1 MKSQFEESGTR
12 MSFSQ
17 FLAIVGAHRKAAL
30 VAFFGTIVLVIGLS
44 LIWPKTYTAQAVVV
58 VDQKPDPVSANPYSN
73 LTTPGFM
80 ATQVEI
86 FQSDRVALRVV
97 RNLRLAESTQARL
110 EWDEATDST
119 GSIES
124 WLAERLQKKLDVKP
138 SRESNLINVSFKADT
153 PAEAAF
159 KANAF
164 VQAYLDTNLDLR
176 AEPARQYSGFFE
188 ERAKQLRE
196 ELELSQAKLSA
207 YQKEKGIIASDERLD
222 IENARLSD
230 LSTQLVQLQAISAE
244 SSSRKTQAS
253 RSTEQLQDVLINP
266 LVASLKTDLAR
277 EEAKLKQASATL
289 GENHPTVIQIRASMN
304 EIKDR
309 LASEIRKVGG
319 GVGVTD
325 AINQARMAEIKSS
338 LEAQRTKVLQ
348 LKEQRDQ
355 LGILM
360 KDVEN
365 AQRAYDNV
373 LARLSQ
379 SSLESENK
387 LPNVAVLT
395 PAVEPIKHSSPKLL
409 LNSVGSFFL
418 GLLLAAGTVFALEF
432 KDRRIRSLQDLT
444 QTLSLPV
451 IGSLTPPGKKKGLLP
466 WGRDRRPLLEQKL
479 LRPLPSPRAE

>member
-1 MKSQFEESGTR
+1 

-17 FLAIVGAHRKAAL
+17 FLAILIAHRKAAL
-30 VAFFGTIVLVIGLS
+30 IAFGSTVASIVVLS
-44 LIWPKTYTAQAVVV
+44 LVWPKTYTATAVVV
-58 VDQKPDPVSANPYSN
+58 VDQKPDPVSANPYTA
-73 LTTPGFM
+73 LGTPGFM

-110 EWDEATDST
+110 EWAEATDST

-124 WLAERLQKKLDVKP
+124 WMAERLEKKLDVKP
-138 SRESNLINVSFKADT
+138 SRESNLIAVSFKADT
-153 PAEAAF
+153 PKEAAF
-159 KANAF
+159 KTNAF

-176 AEPARQYSGFFE
+176 ADPAKLYSSFFDV
-188 ERAKQLRE
+188 RAKQLRE
-196 ELELSQAKLSA
+196 DLEAAQAKLSA
-207 YQKEKGIIASDERLD
+207 YQKEKGIIATDERLD
-222 IENARLSD
+222 IETARLSD
-230 LSTQLVQLQAISAE
+230 LSTQLVGIQAMTSE
-244 SSSRKTQAS
+244 STSRKNQAVK
-253 RSTEQLQDVLINP
+253 STEQLQDVLTNSLIS
-266 LVASLKTDLAR
+266 SLKSDLSR
-277 EEAKLKQASATL
+277 EEARLKQATSTL

-309 LASEIRKVGG
+309 LAIEIRKVGN
-319 GVGVTD
+319 GVGVTN
-325 AINQARMAEIKSS
+325 AINQSREADVKAA

-348 LKEQRDQ
+348 LKEERDQ
-355 LGILM
+355 IGILQ

-365 AQRAYDNV
+365 AQRAYDSV

-395 PAVEPIKHSSPKLL
+395 PAVEPIKASSPRMALNTVGGALL
-409 LNSVGSFFL
+409 GFI
-418 GLLLAAGTVFALEF
+418 LAVATAFVSEF

-451 IGSLTPPGKKKGLLP
+451 IGSLRPVGKKKTLF
-466 WGRDRRPLLEQKL
+466 WNRDRGPLLEQQM
-479 LRPLPSPRAE
+479 LRPLPSPGTE